1 MTIDEFYSEI
11 DKSEFYLGMVT
22 QVFKDHIVL
31 QVENLSLLSHR
42 ELGNDSLIPNT
53 INYYVIVETI
63 KGLVFGETYQS
74 KIASSNNIHFVN
86 KDEIWPEISISVLGI
101 LANGEESFKLP
112 GTLTAGITDKVYIA
126 NNKVIDKYFNT
137 CETLNVSNNNEKKLS
152 CFAVLASNEQEI
164 AYRPSTLFNKHLMIV
179 GATNS
184 GKSTSALSILD
195 KLIKQKIKV
204 LIIDPTGEYKT
215 AFKGDKNVTR
225 LELGKNTRISVDKLS
240 MQNWESLFETNGSS
254 QPAVLASAIL
264 SLRHQAAIG
273 KPNNCYV
280 KEKKNPLKVKKEL
293 LDTSDHKDFNLK
305 KLPEQIINE
314 SVKIDKG
321 KYVSDDFTRNSNQF
335 LIEKVNYKIEN
346 TSFLEFF
353 GLTKEGNDLFNKIET
368 FVTESNTSLYLD
380 CSNIRISD
388 LIGGAI
394 IDLISNYIINLKKE
408 EIKPFVFFIDEVH
421 RYTRKGS
428 DLDNDFYSGLTAIA
442 REGRKKGVFLFLTTQ
457 NPNDVDK
464 VLLGQMGTLL
474 IHRLTHNDE
483 ISAIKNHLTK
493 KEVAQINKLETGEA
507 ILTSANLLTDV
518 ILRIRKCEGRIQD
531 NETPSLV
538 ENND

>member
-31 QVENLSLLSHR
+31 QVENLSLLSQR
-42 ELGNDSLIPNT
+42 ELGNDTLIPNT

-112 GTLTAGITDKVYIA
+112 GTVTAGITDKVYIA

-137 CETLNVSNNNEKKLS
+137 CETVNVSNKNEKKLS

-164 AYRPSTLFNKHLMIV
+164 TYRPSTLFNKHLMIV

-264 SLRHQAAIG
+264 SLRHQAFNG
-273 KPNNCYV
+273 ELDKCYI
-280 KEKKNPLKVKKEL
+280 KEKKNPMEVRKEL
-293 LDTSDHKDFNLK
+293 LDASDYKCFNLK

-314 SVKIDKG
+314 SVKIDKE

-335 LIEKVNYKIEN
+335 LIEKVNYKFEN
-346 TSFLEFF
+346 TSFLDFF
-353 GLTKEGNDLFNKIET
+353 GLTTAKNDLFLKIET
-368 FVTESNTSLYLD
+368 FVTKSNTSLYLD

-408 EIKPFVFFIDEVH
+408 KIKPFVFFIDEVH

>member
-1 MTIDEFYSEI
+1 MTIDKFYSEI

-137 CETLNVSNNNEKKLS
+137 CETVNLSNKNEKKLS

-215 AFKGDKNVTR
+215 AFNDDKNVTS
-225 LELGKNTRISVDKLS
+225 LKLGQDTMISVDKLS
-240 MQNWESLFETNGSS
+240 MQNWEALFETNGSS

-264 SLRHQAAIG
+264 SLRHQAANREL
-273 KPNNCYV
+273 NNCYV
-280 KEKKNPLKVKKEL
+280 KEGKDPKKVKKEL
-293 LDTSDHKDFNLK
+293 LDASDYKYFNLK

-314 SVKIDKG
+314 SVKIDKN
-321 KYVSDDFTRNSNQF
+321 KYVSDDFTRNINQF
-335 LIEKVNYKIEN
+335 LIEKVKYKFEN
-346 TSFLEFF
+346 TSFLDFF
-353 GLTKEGNDLFNKIET
+353 CLTTSKNDLFHKIET

-394 IDLISNYIINLKKE
+394 IDLISNYVINLEKE
-408 EIKPFVFFIDEVH
+408 KIKPFVFFIDEVH

-428 DLDNDFYSGLTAIA
+428 DLDNDFYNGLTSIA
-442 REGRKKGVFLFLTTQ
+442 REGRKKGIFLFLTTQ